1 MHALWLSQGAEL
13 SNSRDDWTDKVEEPY
28 RNVLSEK
35 KKKKNGVAK
44 MTFIL

>member
-35 KKKKNGVAK
+35 KKKNGVAK